1 MKALVLSGG
10 SGTRLRPFSYSM
22 PKQLIPV
29 ANRPVLLHCLE
40 SIRQAGITEV
50 GVIVG
55 PGAGQ
60 IRAVVDDGDR
70 LGLRITYIEQ
80 DQPRGLAHCVQIAHH
95 FLGDD
100 DFVMYLGDNVLD
112 GGIEDVAETFRA
124 SRPAAQI
131 LVAKVEDPRQYGI
144 AEVNADSRVL
154 RLAEKPD
161 TPRSDLAVIGVY
173 FFTSV
178 IHDAVR
184 AITPSAR
191 GEYEITDAIQWLVER
206 GWLVYA
212 HPFSGYW
219 KDTGR
224 IEDVLDCN
232 RVLLEAMPGQLGGE
246 VDQHTTLTGNVVVEP
261 GAQVFSSVLV
271 GPAVIGGGTV
281 LRDCR
286 VGPYASVGRDCTLRG
301 SSIEDSIV
309 LDGASI
315 QQVRGI
321 RSSLIGRGAQVR
333 SADAQDGYKLVIGD
347 HTGVELVV

>member
-1 MKALVLSGG
+1 M
-10 SGTRLRPFSYSM
+10 
-22 PKQLIPV
+22 
-29 ANRPVLLHCLE
+29 
-40 SIRQAGITEV
+40 
-50 GVIVG
+50 
-55 PGAGQ
+55 
-60 IRAVVDDGDR
+60 
-70 LGLRITYIEQ
+70 
-80 DQPRGLAHCVQIAHH
+80 
-95 FLGDD
+95 
-100 DFVMYLGDNVLD
+100 
-112 GGIEDVAETFRA
+112 
-124 SRPAAQI
+124 
-131 LVAKVEDPRQYGI
+131 
-144 AEVNADSRVL
+144 
-154 RLAEKPD
+154 
-161 TPRSDLAVIGVY
+161 
-173 FFTSV
+173 
-178 IHDAVR
+178 
-184 AITPSAR
+184 
-191 GEYEITDAIQWLVER
+191 ER

-246 VDQHTTLTGNVVVEP
+246 VDQRTTLTGNVVVEP